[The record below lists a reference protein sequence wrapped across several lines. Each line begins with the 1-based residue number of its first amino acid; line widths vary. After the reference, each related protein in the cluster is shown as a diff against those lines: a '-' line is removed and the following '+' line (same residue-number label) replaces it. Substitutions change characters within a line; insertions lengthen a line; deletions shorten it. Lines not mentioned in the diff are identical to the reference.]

1 MGRPPKTRVQ
11 LLKLL
16 QENPLLSYKEI
27 AHRLGI
33 KASSAAVAKSKLRR
47 LLRGNSPRRFCP
59 NCSKQSV
66 FVESGEGS
74 VCSNCGA
81 VYANP
86 NRHSSNPFGRG
97 PVDALHWG
105 NNLGSAPNYAEL
117 NRHGVVKNHS
127 KIIENILVDAV
138 EADAFTRSA
147 LEELMNILEPLNLSY
162 RDTHDIGLDLRRRI
176 RAWRESNP
184 LLTPNNTLKEQLIM
198 QTLLAAS
205 LDKPR
210 LTGVARS
217 YMHLITLKHK
227 KMDAFTESCLREFLQ
242 KAPPKAQIA
251 ELVRA
256 AKTLVEKAPQK
267 RRDLKHLSEEELR
280 QIIIQDAL
288 KALQSHH
295 RGRLCIS

>member
-1 MGRPPKTRVQ
+1 
-11 LLKLL
+11 L
-16 QENPLLSYKEI
+16 
-27 AHRLGI
+27 
-33 KASSAAVAKSKLRR
+33 
-47 LLRGNSPRRFCP
+47 
-59 NCSKQSV
+59 KQSV
-66 FVESGEGS
+66 LVESGEGS

-86 NRHSSNPFGRG
+86 NRHSTNPFGRG

-117 NRHGVVKNHS
+117 NRHGVLKNHS

-217 YMHLITLKHK
+217 YMQLITLKHK

-251 ELVRA
+251 ELIIV
-256 AKTLVEKAPQK
+256 AKALVEKAPQK

-280 QIIIQDAL
+280 QMIIQDAL
-288 KALQSHH
+288 KALQSHDH
-295 RGRLCIS
+295 NGCVCIS